1 MSEQSASTG
10 LSLFGGFKK
19 AVVNFFSQPDLAE
32 SAFSQPFPL
41 KDSSFAFQPD
51 GLSRP
56 IGHEYSFEVQA
67 SYQPRPIPASKTF
80 EVEAGM
86 FDI

>member
-1 MSEQSASTG
+1 V
-10 LSLFGGFKK
+10 GF
-19 AVVNFFSQPDLAE
+19 FSWQQLHMFSQPDLAKF
-32 SAFSQPFPL
+32 ALSQPSPL
-41 KDSSFAFQPD
+41 KDSSFSFQPD
-51 GLSRP
+51 GLSSP
-56 IGHEYSFEVQA
+56 VGLEYSFEVQA

>member
-1 MSEQSASTG
+1 MSEPSVSTG

-19 AVVNFFSQPDLAE
+19 AVVDFFSQPDLAKP
-32 SAFSQPFPL
+32 ALSQPSPL
-41 KDSSFAFQPD
+41 KDSSFSFQPD
-51 GLSRP
+51 GLSSP
-56 IGHEYSFEVQA
+56 VGLEYSFEVQA